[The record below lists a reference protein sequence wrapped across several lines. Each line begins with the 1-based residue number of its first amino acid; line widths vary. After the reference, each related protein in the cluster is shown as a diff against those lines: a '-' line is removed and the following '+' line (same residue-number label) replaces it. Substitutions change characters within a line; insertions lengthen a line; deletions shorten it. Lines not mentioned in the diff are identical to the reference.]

1 MSILK
6 FLFPN
11 TTQNP
16 KTSVVFLSSWQERG
30 TGNVKDLNSFIVRIL
45 FWIVVFTQ
53 GYSKEFGDNKLP
65 WVTRTCTQPSP
76 LRTTL
81 N

>member
-16 KTSVVFLSSWQERG
+16 KTSVAFLSSWQERG
-30 TGNVKDLNSFIVRIL
+30 TGNVKDLNSFIAYYFGLWRY
-45 FWIVVFTQ
+45 Q
-53 GYSKEFGDNKLP
+53 GYSKEIGDNKLP
-65 WVTRTCTQPSP
+65 LVTRTCTQPSP

>member
-11 TTQNP
+11 TKQNP
-16 KTSVVFLSSWQERG
+16 KTSVAFLSSWQERG

-45 FWIVVFTQ
+45 FWIVV
-53 GYSKEFGDNKLP
+53 LP
-65 WVTRTCTQPSP
+65 GLQ
-76 LRTTL
+76 
-81 N
+81 